1 MIVLYCALLFFIIG
15 LFVIVPMRDTLD
27 VKILHLFAISTI
39 GIVIGS
45 FIMGMLMN
53 TNFDLVPCHNEIYQI
68 EQFPNQDEYILYY
81 NDEFIVRKKD
91 GNDIKI
97 NKMNTLKI
105 ITEEDEASIEIVQ
118 KDYSNKILRHL
129 MPSPSDI
136 EYIIKLPASEK
147 IIPVQE
153 VKVYEEYR

>member
-27 VKILHLFAISTI
+27 VKILHLFAMSTI

-45 FIMGMLMN
+45 FIMGMLIN

-68 EQFPNQDEYILYY
+68 EQFPDQDEYILYY

-97 NKMNTLKI
+97 NKIHTLKI
-105 ITEEDEASIEIVQ
+105 ITGEDEASIEIVQ

-129 MPSPSDI
+129 MPSPSGI
-136 EYIIKLPASEK
+136 EYIIRLPASEK
-147 IIPVQE
+147 IISVQE
-153 VKVYEEYR
+153 VKVYEEYN